1 MRRTNVYTWRFSKG
15 LGLNLFCFVN
25 EMSEIPAVP
34 KTGGMTNH
42 VLQLLQFYR
51 TAKMKTNSK
60 EKTWKQIELNEMRTL
75 NLWKQIFLT
84 VSEAYKSFLG
94 TECQVS

>member
-1 MRRTNVYTWRFSKG
+1 
-15 LGLNLFCFVN
+15 
-25 EMSEIPAVP
+25 MSEIPAVP

-75 NLWKQIFLT
+75 NL
-84 VSEAYKSFLG
+84 
-94 TECQVS
+94 